1 MKVRIT
7 ANARTPMVTVT
18 AALVVYGL
26 ARGPLSTGASGRL
39 IDDALQRA
47 RGTPILAQ
55 DVLAEQV
62 VLAGGRIWMG
72 NPLDAF
78 HLRRFPKQPEQD
90 ADAARLA
97 VVKAV
102 AAALLG
108 HIFDIEIGRPA
119 ESGDG
124 LIEQRA
130 SLLRGFILRSAGGWC
145 LGAGR
150 AEQEQQCNEQFIHLR
165 R

>member
-1 MKVRIT
+1 MISRGVAGEGGAFVEDHGAGLVHPVAQHVGERVI
-7 ANARTPMVTVT
+7 
-18 AALVVYGL
+18 ALAEIVVQIFLLDG
-26 ARGPLSTGASGRL
+26 TGAAESGFVAFIAVVD
-39 IDDALQRA
+39 IDDVALL
-47 RGTPILAQ
+47 GEFDT
-55 DVLAEQV
+55 
-62 VLAGGRIWMG
+62 
-72 NPLDAF
+72 F

-90 ADAARLA
+90 ADAARRA

-124 LIEQRA
+124 LIEQGA
-130 SLLRGFILRSAGGWC
+130 SFLRGFVLGSAGGWC